1 MRTEVR
7 NMDASVKARL
17 KNIAK
22 EYKKTFNLILQL
34 YMQERFLYRLSVS
47 EYKDNFVLKGGLFL
61 FSMTGFTGRPTRD
74 IDFLAYQISNDIEN
88 IKVIFKKI
96 CKIEY
101 NDGIIFDPNS
111 VFVEEIKREAE
122 HRGIRV
128 KLTGYL
134 GKAKEILWLD
144 IGFYDI
150 VVPEII
156 TADYPV
162 LLDMDY
168 PKIKMYS
175 FESVV
180 AEKFEAVVSLG
191 ELNSRMKDFYDIF
204 ILLSEKKFNRYIL
217 QKAIVETFKRRGTDI
232 LKSDQVF
239 KKEFIEDRSRVN
251 QWKLFLKK
259 IGQKDIEFGYVM
271 NVMKKSL
278 LPIYNNIK
286 KENELSS

>member
-1 MRTEVR
+1 MRNEVR

-34 YMQERFLYRLSVS
+34 YMQERLLYRLSVS
-47 EYKDNFVLKGGLFL
+47 EYKDNFILKGGLFL

-74 IDFLAYQISNDIEN
+74 IDFLAYQILNDMES
-88 IKVIFKKI
+88 IKEIFKNI
-96 CKIEY
+96 CKIKY
-101 NDGIIFDPNS
+101 NDGVVFDSDS
-111 VFVEEIKREAE
+111 VLVEEIRKEAE
-122 HRGIRV
+122 YKGVRV

-134 GKAKEILWLD
+134 GKAKEMLWVD
-144 IGFYDI
+144 IGFNDI
-150 VVPEII
+150 VVPEVI

-180 AEKFEAVVSLG
+180 AEKFEAIVSLG

-204 ILLSEKKFNRYIL
+204 ILLSEKKFNRDIL

-232 LKSDQVF
+232 LKFDQVF
-239 KKEFIEDRSRVN
+239 KKEFIEDDNRIN

-259 IGQKDIEFGYVM
+259 IGHSNIEFEYVM
-271 NVMKKSL
+271 DAIKKSL
-278 LPIYNNIK
+278 LPIFNNIK
-286 KENELSS
+286 KEKE

>member
-1 MRTEVR
+1 MRNEVR
-7 NMDASVKARL
+7 NMDASIKAKL

-22 EYKKTFNLILQL
+22 KCRKSFNLILQL
-34 YMQERFLYRLSVS
+34 YMQERLLYRLSIS

-61 FSMTGFTGRPTRD
+61 FSMTGFAGRPTRD

-88 IKVIFKKI
+88 IKEIFKKI

-180 AEKFEAVVSLG
+180 AEKFEAIVSLG

-259 IGQKDIEFGYVM
+259 IGQKDIEFEYVM
-271 NVMKKSL
+271 NVIKKL
-278 LPIYNNIK
+278 PLPIYNKINK
-286 KENELSS
+286 K

>member
-1 MRTEVR
+1 M
-7 NMDASVKARL
+7 
-17 KNIAK
+17 
-22 EYKKTFNLILQL
+22 
-34 YMQERFLYRLSVS
+34 
-47 EYKDNFVLKGGLFL
+47 
-61 FSMTGFTGRPTRD
+61 
-74 IDFLAYQISNDIEN
+74 EN
-88 IKVIFKKI
+88 IKEIFKKI

-111 VFVEEIKREAE
+111 IFVEEIKREAE
-122 HRGIRV
+122 HGGIRV

-156 TADYPV
+156 TADYPI

-180 AEKFEAVVSLG
+180 AEKFEAIVSLG

-232 LKSDQVF
+232 LKFDQVF

-251 QWKLFLKK
+251 QWKLFLEK
-259 IGQKDIEFGYVM
+259 IGQKNIEFEYVM
-271 NVMKKSL
+271 NVIKKSL
-278 LPIYNNIK
+278 HPIYNNIEK
-286 KENELSS
+286 GGSF

>member
-1 MRTEVR
+1 MRNEAR

-22 EYKKTFNLILQL
+22 DYKKTFNLILQL
-34 YMQERFLYRLSVS
+34 YMQERLLYRLSVS
-47 EYKDNFVLKGGLFL
+47 EYKDNFILKGGLLL

-74 IDFLAYQISNDIEN
+74 IDFLAYQISNDMEN
-88 IKVIFKKI
+88 IKEIFKNI

-101 NDGIIFDPNS
+101 NDSVVFDSNS
-111 VFVEEIKREAE
+111 VLVEEIREEAE
-122 HRGIRV
+122 YKGVRV

-134 GKAKEILWLD
+134 GKAKEMLWVD
-144 IGFYDI
+144 IGFNDI
-150 VVPEII
+150 VVPEAIA
-156 TADYPV
+156 ADYPV

-168 PKIKMYS
+168 PKIKMYT

-180 AEKFEAVVSLG
+180 AEKFEAIVSLG

-204 ILLSEKKFNRYIL
+204 ILLSEKKFNRDFL

-232 LKSDQVF
+232 LKFDQVF
-239 KKEFIEDRSRVN
+239 KKEFIEDNNRIN

-259 IGQKDIEFGYVM
+259 IGHQNIEFEYVM
-271 NVMKKSL
+271 DAIKKSL

-286 KENELSS
+286 KEKE

>member
-1 MRTEVR
+1 MRNEVR
-7 NMDASVKARL
+7 NMDASIKAKL
-17 KNIAK
+17 KNVAK
-22 EYKKTFNLILQL
+22 KCRKSFNLILQL
-34 YMQERFLYRLSVS
+34 YMQERLLYRLSIS

-88 IKVIFKKI
+88 IKEIFKKI

-180 AEKFEAVVSLG
+180 AEKFEAIVSLG

-259 IGQKDIEFGYVM
+259 IGQKNIEFEYVM
-271 NVMKKSL
+271 NVIKKSL
-278 LPIYNNIK
+278 LPIYNNIE
-286 KENELSS
+286 KESGLSS

>member
-1 MRTEVR
+1 MRNEIR

-34 YMQERFLYRLSVS
+34 YMQERLLYRLSVS
-47 EYKDNFVLKGGLFL
+47 EYKDNFILKGGLFL

-74 IDFLAYQISNDIEN
+74 IDFLAYQISNDMES
-88 IKVIFKKI
+88 IKEIFKNI

-101 NDGIIFDPNS
+101 NDSVVFDSNS
-111 VFVEEIKREAE
+111 VLVEEIRKEAE
-122 HRGIRV
+122 YKGVRV

-134 GKAKEILWLD
+134 GKAKEMLLVD
-144 IGFYDI
+144 IGFNDI
-150 VVPEII
+150 IVPEVI

-162 LLDMDY
+162 LLGMDC

-180 AEKFEAVVSLG
+180 AEKFEAIVSLG

-204 ILLSEKKFNRYIL
+204 ILLSEKKFNRDIL
-217 QKAIVETFKRRGTDI
+217 QNAIVETFKRRGTDI
-232 LKSDQVF
+232 LKFDQVF
-239 KKEFIEDRSRVN
+239 NKEFIEDNNRIN

-259 IGQKDIEFGYVM
+259 ISHQNIEFEYVM
-271 NVMKKSL
+271 DAIKKSL

-286 KENELSS
+286 KEKG

>member
-1 MRTEVR
+1 MINEVR
-7 NMDASVKARL
+7 NMDASIKAKL

-22 EYKKTFNLILQL
+22 QNRKSFNLILQL
-34 YMQERFLYRLSVS
+34 YMQERLLYRLSIS
-47 EYKDNFVLKGGLFL
+47 GYKDNFVLKGGLFL
-61 FSMTGFTGRPTRD
+61 FSMTKFTGRPTRD
-74 IDFLAYQISNDIEN
+74 IDFLAYRISNDLEN
-88 IKVIFKKI
+88 IKKIFKRI

-101 NDGIIFDPNS
+101 NDGIVFDPDS

-122 HRGIRV
+122 HRGIRI

-150 VVPEII
+150 VVPGII

-175 FESVV
+175 FESVI
-180 AEKFEAVVSLG
+180 AEKFEAIVSFG

-204 ILLSEKKFNRYIL
+204 VLLSEKKFDRDVL
-217 QKAIVETFKRRGTDI
+217 QRAIVETFKRRGTDI
-232 LKSDQVF
+232 QKSDQVF
-239 KKEFIEDRSRVN
+239 KKEFIEDNNRIN

-259 IGQKDIEFGYVM
+259 IGQKNIEFEYVM
-271 NVMKKSL
+271 NVIKKL
-278 LPIYNNIK
+278 PLPIYNKIDEK
-286 KENELSS
+286 

>member
-1 MRTEVR
+1 MRNEIR

-34 YMQERFLYRLSVS
+34 YMQERLLYRLSVS
-47 EYKDNFVLKGGLFL
+47 EFKDNFILKGGLFL

-74 IDFLAYQISNDIEN
+74 IDFLAYQISNDMES
-88 IKVIFKKI
+88 IKEIFKNI

-101 NDGIIFDPNS
+101 NDSVVFDSNS
-111 VFVEEIKREAE
+111 VLVEEIRKEAE
-122 HRGIRV
+122 HKGVRV

-134 GKAKEILWLD
+134 GKAKEMLLVD
-144 IGFYDI
+144 IGFNDI
-150 VVPEII
+150 IVPEVI

-162 LLDMDY
+162 LLGMDC

-180 AEKFEAVVSLG
+180 AEKFEAIVSLG

-204 ILLSEKKFNRYIL
+204 ILLSEKKFNRDIL
-217 QKAIVETFKRRGTDI
+217 QNAIVETFKRRGTDI
-232 LKSDQVF
+232 LKFDQVF
-239 KKEFIEDRSRVN
+239 NKEFIEDNNRIN

-259 IGQKDIEFGYVM
+259 ISHQNIEFEYVM
-271 NVMKKSL
+271 DAIKKSL

-286 KENELSS
+286 KEKG

>member
-1 MRTEVR
+1 
-7 NMDASVKARL
+7 
-17 KNIAK
+17 
-22 EYKKTFNLILQL
+22 
-34 YMQERFLYRLSVS
+34 MQERLLYRLSVS
-47 EYKDNFVLKGGLFL
+47 EYKDNFILKGGLLL
-61 FSMTGFTGRPTRD
+61 FSMSGFTGRPTRD

-88 IKVIFKKI
+88 IKEIFKKI

-111 VFVEEIKREAE
+111 VFVEEIKREVE
-122 HRGIRV
+122 NGGIRI

-134 GKAKEILWLD
+134 GKAKEILWVD

-162 LLDMDY
+162 LLNMDY

-180 AEKFEAVVSLG
+180 AEKFEAIVSLG

-204 ILLSEKKFNRYIL
+204 ILLSEKKFDRNIL
-217 QKAIVETFKRRGTDI
+217 QKAIIETFKRRGTDI

-259 IGQKDIEFGYVM
+259 IGQKDIEFEYVM
-271 NVMKKSL
+271 NVIKKSL
-278 LPIYNNIK
+278 LPIYNNIE
-286 KENELSS
+286 KESGLSS

>member
-1 MRTEVR
+1 MRNEVR

-34 YMQERFLYRLSVS
+34 YMQERLLYRLSVS
-47 EYKDNFVLKGGLFL
+47 EYKDNFILKGGLFL

-74 IDFLAYQISNDIEN
+74 IDFLAYQISNDMES
-88 IKVIFKKI
+88 IKEIFKNI

-101 NDGIIFDPNS
+101 NDGILFDSNS
-111 VFVEEIKREAE
+111 VLVEEIRKEAE
-122 HRGIRV
+122 YKGARV

-134 GKAKEILWLD
+134 GKAKETLWVD
-144 IGFYDI
+144 IGFNDI
-150 VVPEII
+150 VVPEVV
-156 TADYPV
+156 TANYPV

-180 AEKFEAVVSLG
+180 AEKFEAIVSLG

-204 ILLSEKKFNRYIL
+204 ILLSEKKFNRDIL
-217 QKAIVETFKRRGTDI
+217 QNAIVETFKRRGTDI
-232 LKSDQVF
+232 LKFDQVF
-239 KKEFIEDRSRVN
+239 NKEFIEDNNRIN

-259 IGQKDIEFGYVM
+259 IGHQNIEFEHVM
-271 NVMKKSL
+271 DAIKKSL

-286 KENELSS
+286 KEKG

>member
-1 MRTEVR
+1 MRNEVR

-34 YMQERFLYRLSVS
+34 YMQERLLYRLSVS
-47 EYKDNFVLKGGLFL
+47 EHKDNFILKGGLFL

-74 IDFLAYQISNDIEN
+74 IDFLAYQIPNDMEN
-88 IKVIFKKI
+88 IKEIFKNI

-101 NDGIIFDPNS
+101 NDGVVFDYDS
-111 VFVEEIKREAE
+111 VLVEEIRKEAE
-122 HRGIRV
+122 YKGARV

-134 GKAKEILWLD
+134 GKAKETLWVD
-144 IGFYDI
+144 IGFNDI
-150 VVPEII
+150 VVPEVV
-156 TADYPV
+156 TANYPV

-180 AEKFEAVVSLG
+180 AEKFEAIVSLG

-204 ILLSEKKFNRYIL
+204 ILLSEKKFNRDIL
-217 QKAIVETFKRRGTDI
+217 QNAIVETFKRRGTDI
-232 LKSDQVF
+232 LKFDQVF
-239 KKEFIEDRSRVN
+239 NKEFIEDNNRIN

-259 IGQKDIEFGYVM
+259 IGHQNIEFEHVM
-271 NVMKKSL
+271 DAIKKSL

-286 KENELSS
+286 KEKG

>member
-1 MRTEVR
+1 MRNKAR
-7 NMDASVKARL
+7 NIDASVKAKL

-22 EYKKTFNLILQL
+22 NHRKSFNLILQL
-34 YMQERFLYRLSVS
+34 YIQERLLYRLGMSD
-47 EYKDNFVLKGGLFL
+47 YKDNFVLKGGLFL
-61 FSMTGFTGRPTRD
+61 FSMTGFKGRPTRD

-88 IKVIFKKI
+88 IKEIFKKI

-111 VFVEEIKREAE
+111 VSVEEIKREAE
-122 HRGIRV
+122 YRGIRV

-134 GKAKEILWLD
+134 GKAKEIIWID

-150 VVPEII
+150 VVPEIV
-156 TADYPV
+156 TAEYPV
-162 LLDMDY
+162 LLDMDC
-168 PKIKMYS
+168 PKIRMYS

-180 AEKFEAVVSLG
+180 AEKFEAIVSLG

-217 QKAIVETFKRRGTDI
+217 RKAIVETFKRRGTDI

-259 IGQKDIEFGYVM
+259 IGQKNIGFEYLM
-271 NVMKKSL
+271 NVIKKTL
-278 LPIYNNIK
+278 QPIYNNIEK
-286 KENELSS
+286 GGSF

>member
-1 MRTEVR
+1 MRNKAR
-7 NMDASVKARL
+7 NIDASVKAKL

-22 EYKKTFNLILQL
+22 KHRKSFNLILQL
-34 YMQERFLYRLSVS
+34 YMQERLLYRLSIS
-47 EYKDNFVLKGGLFL
+47 DYKDNFVLKGGLFL
-61 FSMTGFTGRPTRD
+61 FSMTGFKGRPTRD

-88 IKVIFKKI
+88 IEEIFKKI

-101 NDGIIFDPNS
+101 NDGTIFDPNS
-111 VFVEEIKREAE
+111 VFIEEIKREAE

-134 GKAKEILWLD
+134 GKAKEIIWID

-150 VVPEII
+150 VVPEIV
-156 TADYPV
+156 TAEYPV
-162 LLDMDY
+162 LLAMDC
-168 PKIKMYS
+168 PKIRMYS

-180 AEKFEAVVSLG
+180 AEKFEAIVSLG
-191 ELNSRMKDFYDIF
+191 ELNSRVKDFYDIF
-204 ILLSEKKFNRYIL
+204 ILFSEKKFNIYIL

-259 IGQKDIEFGYVM
+259 IGQKNIEFEYVM
-271 NVMKKSL
+271 NVIKKL
-278 LPIYNNIK
+278 PLPIYNKIDEK
-286 KENELSS
+286 

>member
-1 MRTEVR
+1 MRNEIR

-34 YMQERFLYRLSVS
+34 YMQERLLYRLSVS
-47 EYKDNFVLKGGLFL
+47 EYKDNFILKGGLFL

-74 IDFLAYQISNDIEN
+74 IDFLAYQISNDMES
-88 IKVIFKKI
+88 IKEIFKNI

-101 NDGIIFDPNS
+101 NDSVVFDSNS
-111 VFVEEIKREAE
+111 VLVEEIRKEAE
-122 HRGIRV
+122 HKGVRV

-134 GKAKEILWLD
+134 GKAKEMLLVD
-144 IGFYDI
+144 IGFNDI
-150 VVPEII
+150 IVPEVI

-162 LLDMDY
+162 LLGMDC

-180 AEKFEAVVSLG
+180 AEKFEAIVSLG

-204 ILLSEKKFNRYIL
+204 ILLSEKKFNRDIL
-217 QKAIVETFKRRGTDI
+217 QNAIVETFKRRGTDI
-232 LKSDQVF
+232 LKFDQVF
-239 KKEFIEDRSRVN
+239 NKEFIEDNNRIN

-259 IGQKDIEFGYVM
+259 ISHQNIEFEYVM
-271 NVMKKSL
+271 DAIKKSL

-286 KENELSS
+286 KEKG

>member
-1 MRTEVR
+1 MRNEVR

-22 EYKKTFNLILQL
+22 EYNKTFILQL
-34 YMQERFLYRLSVS
+34 YMQERLLYRLSVS
-47 EYKDNFVLKGGLFL
+47 EYKDNFILKGGLFL
-61 FSMTGFTGRPTRD
+61 FSMNGFTGRPTRD
-74 IDFLAYQISNDIEN
+74 IDFLAYQISNDMES
-88 IKVIFKKI
+88 IKEIFKNI

-101 NDGIIFDPNS
+101 NDSVIFDSNS
-111 VFVEEIKREAE
+111 VLVEEIRKEAE
-122 HRGIRV
+122 YKGARV

-134 GKAKEILWLD
+134 GKAKEMLWVD
-144 IGFYDI
+144 IGFNDI
-150 VVPEII
+150 VVPEVI

-180 AEKFEAVVSLG
+180 AEKFEAIVSLG

-204 ILLSEKKFNRYIL
+204 ILLSEKKFNRDIL
-217 QKAIVETFKRRGTDI
+217 QNAIVETFKRRGTDI
-232 LKSDQVF
+232 LKFDQVF
-239 KKEFIEDRSRVN
+239 NKEFIEDNNRIN

-259 IGQKDIEFGYVM
+259 IGHQNIEFEYVM
-271 NVMKKSL
+271 DVIKKYL

-286 KENELSS
+286 KEKE